1 MGLYKIHLRNFFSMN
16 NTRENAWNFASLFL
30 FFALAAVTGYFMK
43 AGNIDINDISTTEL
57 IILTLAIYRVT
68 RVVVFEKIFKYFR
81 DFVKANNRVYFM
93 RTLCFIITCP
103 WCAGVW
109 IALIMVVFYYFI
121 PYGVLLVY
129 IMALSG
135 VASFLVM
142 LSNYLGLGVY
152 EKEKKRNKKPKPPVH
167 HKKEI

>member
-1 MGLYKIHLRNFFSMN
+1 MN
-16 NTRENAWNFASLFL
+16 NTRENAWNFVSLFL
-30 FFALAAVTGYFMK
+30 FFALVVVTGYFMK
-43 AGNIDINDISTTEL
+43 AGNIDITNITTTDL

-93 RTLCFIITCP
+93 RTLCYIITCP

-109 IALIMVVFYYFI
+109 ITLVMTVFFFLV

-129 IMALSG
+129 LMALSG

-142 LSNYLGLGVY
+142 LSNYLGLSVY
-152 EKEKKRNKKPKPPVH
+152 EKEKKRNKKPPVH

>member
-1 MGLYKIHLRNFFSMN
+1 MN

-30 FFALAAVTGYFMK
+30 FFALAALTGYFMK
-43 AGNIDINDISTTEL
+43 AGNIDIRDISTTEL

>member
-1 MGLYKIHLRNFFSMN
+1 MN
-16 NTRENAWNFASLFL
+16 NTKENAWNFASLFL

-43 AGNIDINDISTTEL
+43 AGNIDIREISTTDL
-57 IILTLAIYRVT
+57 IILALAIYRVT

-93 RTLCFIITCP
+93 RTLSFIITCP

-109 IALIMVVFYYFI
+109 IALVMVIFFYFI
-121 PYGVLLVY
+121 PFGVLLVY

-142 LSNYLGLGVY
+142 VSNYLGLGVY
-152 EKEKKRNKKPKPPVH
+152 EKEKNRDKKTEPPAQN
-167 HKKEI
+167 KKEI

>member
-1 MGLYKIHLRNFFSMN
+1 MN
-16 NTRENAWNFASLFL
+16 NSGENAWNFASLFL
-30 FFALAAVTGYFMK
+30 FFGLVAVTGYFLE
-43 AGNIDINDISTTEL
+43 AGNLDIRNISLTDL
-57 IILTLAIYRVT
+57 IILALAIYRVT
-68 RVVVFEKIFKYFR
+68 RVVVFEKIFKYLR
-81 DFVKANNRVYFM
+81 DLVKANNKVYFM

-109 IALIMVVFYYFI
+109 IALAMVVFYYFI

-142 LSNYLGLGVY
+142 LSNYLGLSVQ
-152 EKEKKRNKKPKPPVH
+152 EKEE
-167 HKKEI
+167 KKEKNTKTIGNP

>member
-1 MGLYKIHLRNFFSMN
+1 MN

-30 FFALAAVTGYFMK
+30 FFALVAVTGYFMK
-43 AGNIDINDISTTEL
+43 AGNIDIIDITTTDL

-81 DFVKANNRVYFM
+81 DFVKANNRAYFM
-93 RTLCFIITCP
+93 RTLCYIITCP
-103 WCAGVW
+103 WCASVW
-109 IALIMVVFYYFI
+109 ITLVMVVFFFLI

-129 IMALSG
+129 LMAISG

-142 LSNYLGLGVY
+142 LSNYLGLSVY
-152 EKEKKRNKKPKPPVH
+152 EKEKKKNKKPKTPGTS
-167 HKKEI
+167 

>member
-1 MGLYKIHLRNFFSMN
+1 MN
-16 NTRENAWNFASLFL
+16 NTKENAWNFTSLFL
-30 FFALAAVTGYFMK
+30 FFALVAVTGYFLE
-43 AGNIDINDISTTEL
+43 AGNIDIRDISTTDL
-57 IILTLAIYRVT
+57 IILILAVYRVT

-93 RTLCFIITCP
+93 LTLQSIITCP

-109 IALIMVVFYYFI
+109 IALVMTVFFFLV

-129 IMALSG
+129 IMAISG

-142 LSNYLGLGVY
+142 ASNYLGLSVY
-152 EKEKKRNKKPKPPVH
+152 DKEDKRNKRPKDTGTS
-167 HKKEI
+167 